1 MKVEVYDDIA
11 CPWCRLGT
19 HQFHRAVAAAGA
31 EPDVELVHRPY
42 QLIPDAPEEPRPLM
56 DTVAEMFGPEQAE
69 AMVTQMTWLGASEGI
84 EYRFGRAVAV
94 NTLTAHRLR
103 WLALHEHGAAVQDAL
118 ATALFDAYFRD
129 GADVADHTQLIELA
143 ERVGLDGGRVRDF
156 LASGEGDAEVREQA
170 AAARREGVTTVP
182 RFVFGNGELIV
193 GVTSTEAL
201 GDALRKASGRTNRA
215 ARNTRLDIDS
225 LPSCRAWPGTGLAG
239 SRV

>member
-42 QLIPDAPEEPRPLM
+42 QLMPDAPEEPRPVL
-56 DTVAEMFGPEQAE
+56 DTVVEMFGAEQAE
-69 AMVTQMTWLGASEGI
+69 AMLSEMTRLGASEGI
-84 EYRFGRAVAV
+84 EYRFDRAIAV

-103 WLALHEHGAAVQDAL
+103 WLALHEHGARVQAAL

-129 GADVADHTQLIELA
+129 GVNVADHTRLTELA

-156 LASGEGDAEVREQA
+156 LASEEGDAEVRAQA
-170 AAARREGVTTVP
+170 AAARQQGVTTVP
-182 RFVFGNGELIV
+182 RFVFGNGALIV

-201 GDALRKASGRTNRA
+201 GDALR
-215 ARNTRLDIDS
+215 
-225 LPSCRAWPGTGLAG
+225 
-239 SRV
+239 

>member
-31 EPDVELVHRPY
+31 EPDAELVHRPY

-56 DTVAEMFGPEQAE
+56 DTVVEMFGPEQAE
-69 AMVTQMTWLGASEGI
+69 AMVAEMTRRGASEGI
-84 EYRFGRAVAV
+84 EYRFDRATAV

-103 WLALHEHGAAVQDAL
+103 WLALHEHGAQLQAAL
-118 ATALFDAYFRD
+118 AIALFDAYFRD
-129 GADVADHTQLIELA
+129 GVDVADHTRLTELA

-156 LASGEGDAEVREQA
+156 LASEEGDAEVREQV

-182 RFVFGNGELIV
+182 RFVFENGEPIV
-193 GVTSTEAL
+193 GVTSTDAL
-201 GDALRKASGRTNRA
+201 GDALRQASGR
-215 ARNTRLDIDS
+215 
-225 LPSCRAWPGTGLAG
+225 
-239 SRV
+239 